1 MDRGFHGDFGPQ
13 ESERLRTIDQY
24 AAAGSSGLKPG
35 DDDRGLLAWT
45 IPE

>member
-1 MDRGFHGDFGPQ
+1 MNGGFYGDFGPQ
-13 ESERLRTIDQY
+13 ESERLRTIDQQ

-35 DDDRGLLAWT
+35 DDNRGLLAWT